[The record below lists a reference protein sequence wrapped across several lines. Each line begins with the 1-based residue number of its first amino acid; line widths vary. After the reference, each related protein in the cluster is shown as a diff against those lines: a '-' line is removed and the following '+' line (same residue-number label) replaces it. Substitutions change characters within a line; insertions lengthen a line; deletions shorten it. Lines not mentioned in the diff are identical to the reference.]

1 MNAVW
6 ALLIA
11 AAWGFAEAT
20 LFFLVPDVVLSA
32 VAIADWRLAL
42 WCCLAATAGALAGGV
57 VMYVAGRRDDDGLR
71 ALFLRI
77 PGIGPAM
84 LERVTQQVA
93 SRGFLAVLLGPLYDT
108 PYKLY
113 ATEAGRRR
121 LSLPVLMLVTIPARL
136 LRFLAVNRGRVMS
149 KGQIVDHVWEYDFDG
164 NYGIVETYVSYLRKK
179 LGDTDG
185 SLIQTVRGFGYVIR
199 NRE

>member
-6 ALLIA
+6 ALLVA
-11 AAWGFAEAT
+11 TAWGFAEAT

-32 VAIADWRLAL
+32 VAIADWKLAL
-42 WCCLAATAGALAGGV
+42 WCCLAATAGALAGGM
-57 VMYVAGRRDDDGLR
+57 VMYVAGRRDDGRLR

-84 LERVTQQVA
+84 LERVSQQVA
-93 SRGFLAVLLGPLYDT
+93 SRGFLAVMLGPLYGT

-113 ATEAGRRR
+113 ATEAGRRQ

-136 LRFLAVNRGRVMS
+136 LRFLAVTLLAAWLAHGVLPALS
-149 KGQIVDHVWEYDFDG
+149 QDAKYAAWAVAW
-164 NYGIVETYVSYLRKK
+164 
-179 LGDTDG
+179 
-185 SLIQTVRGFGYVIR
+185 TVFYAGYFHAMR
-199 NRE
+199 RRR